1 MNKLLV
7 IVIGSPLVAIAIA
20 VMRISQRTIDDA
32 AGLLAAGLF
41 AVLVGV
47 ALFVVL
53 CGVAKVTETRHA
65 KPSHQI
71 AFDHR
76 TQTMI
81 VDAAGR
87 PMELPNGARIVE
99 VQS

>member
-1 MNKLLV
+1 MNKLLA

-32 AGLLAAGLF
+32 
-41 AVLVGV
+41 VGQI
-47 ALFVVL
+47 ADGFFVVL
-53 CGVAKVTETRHA
+53 VAVAVFVFCLGVAKIIEA
-65 KPSHQI
+65 WQPKPSHQI